1 MDMRSMTCPWGVLS
15 MRSLV
20 FGIGLAG
27 VVGVA
32 ALAPSVARAETT
44 GPAIPFDAVIAASNL
59 VVVATTELRPDG
71 AIVVHI
77 ERVLAGVAPAAS
89 SLEFARPED
98 PPALVD
104 GGRAV
109 IAFTLPTTIEATAPT
124 RAWQISADGYVDP
137 DGVAPADGLPP
148 TLAAIYTRFGVPM
161 RTEPAAGSSGLSNAL
176 GPILLVLVALAMAEG
191 GIAHRDRRRAPG
203 G

>member
-1 MDMRSMTCPWGVLS
+1 MRSKTCLWGVLS

-27 VVGVA
+27 LIGVA
-32 ALAPSVARAETT
+32 VLAPPFARAGTT
-44 GPAIPFDAVIAASNL
+44 GPSIPFGAAIAASRL
-59 VVVATTELRPDG
+59 VVIATTELRADG
-71 AIVVHI
+71 AIVVHV
-77 ERVLAGVAPAAS
+77 ERVLAGARPATS
-89 SLEFARPED
+89 SLVFTEPQD
-98 PPALVD
+98 PPAFVD

-109 IAFTLPTTIEATAPT
+109 IAFGEPTSIEAAAPT

-137 DGVAPADGLPP
+137 DGIQPADGLPP
-148 TLAAIYTRFGVPM
+148 TLAALYTWFGVPM
-161 RTEPAAGSSGLSNAL
+161 RVEPAAGADGGLANAL
-176 GPILLVLVALAMAEG
+176 GPILLVLVALALAEG